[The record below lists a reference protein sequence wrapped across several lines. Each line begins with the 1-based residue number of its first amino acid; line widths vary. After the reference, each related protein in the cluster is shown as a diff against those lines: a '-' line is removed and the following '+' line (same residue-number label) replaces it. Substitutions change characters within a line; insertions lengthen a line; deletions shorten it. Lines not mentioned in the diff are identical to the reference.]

1 VYFLN
6 LITAFRFLK
15 SQGVLVSK
23 MVIVSNHELFSGILF
38 IDSFKVF
45 PPFENTFLT
54 FSVANLLNAFTI
66 FFLGFFNAKSIA
78 FLAANL
84 GEVNKE
90 TKVLALVKAF
100 VTLFKK
106 VLVSLNTSF
115 ACLAVSLNTFS
126 ELLRVDNISLDV
138 SLNLK

>member
-6 LITAFRFLK
+6 LITALRFLK
-15 SQGVLVSK
+15 SQALLVSK
-23 MVIVSNHELFSGILF
+23 MVIVSNQELFNGILF

-90 TKVLALVKAF
+90 TTVLALVKAF

-106 VLVSLNTSF
+106 VLVLRKTSF
-115 ACLAVSLNTFS
+115 DCSAVFLNKFS

-138 SLNLK
+138 SLKAL